1 VKEGLSRPLRRISG
15 TVFGKSLLVL
25 SAAALGLSFF
35 FVVFSLILMD
45 SLYNKTVTRNLADTA
60 RILQDAL
67 GDFQAYFFSPAIP
80 GPALQRLPEPEPYRI
95 TLIGIDGTVL
105 FDSRYDPAALD
116 NHRDRPEVRAAL
128 AGREGSFRRRS
139 DTAGLDLFYA
149 ALPVYG
155 PAAGDGNTAGNVV
168 PIGVF
173 RLSLPVP
180 NFRTRV
186 IASALSRWYLPVFF
200 ILAALG
206 AVCLFSR
213 SLARSLGGLVR
224 LSRAVSGENHGGPVP
239 LISNTREF
247 IMLEKALLSMAAELK
262 ERVRRAREER
272 RRLEAVLNGMNE
284 AVFAMDE
291 GLTLRLVN
299 PRARLLFRMPEPDS
313 GDLAGDAGLSLLEA
327 TRSTELEKTALR
339 VLAERTSLES
349 ELRLHHTAE
358 DPPSRRAPEAGFR
371 RELCFR
377 VFAGPLAGPEG
388 GVEGVVMVLE
398 DITRLVRLEEVRRD
412 FVANVSHELRTPI
425 QLVKGYA
432 ETLLDSF
439 PEIPAETAAD
449 RPFLPVS
456 PPGREALPA
465 LRRGI
470 EIIVK
475 NALTMENLTN
485 DLLSLAALEDGGRGP
500 EMERRNIAEIL
511 EEAVASVKPL
521 AEKKKTAITL
531 DCPPGLSA
539 PVGGS
544 LLVQAVINLLDNAVK
559 YSPAGSTVRLA
570 AAAAEGE
577 LVIEVGDEGPGIP
590 AGHLERIFE
599 RFYRVDRARSRET
612 GGTGLGLAIVRHI
625 ALLHRGK
632 AEAESHA
639 GEGSVFRIRLPLD
652 PPED

>member
-1 VKEGLSRPLRRISG
+1 
-15 TVFGKSLLVL
+15 LVL

-35 FVVFSLILMD
+35 FVASALILMD
-45 SLYNKTVTRNLADTA
+45 SLYNETVTRNLAGTV
-60 RILQDAL
+60 RTLRSVL
-67 GDFQAYFFSPAIP
+67 GAADFFSVEDP
-80 GPALQRLPEPEPYRI
+80 GTILRRFPEQGPYRV
-95 TLIGIDGTVL
+95 TLIGSGGTVL

-116 NHRDRPEVRAAL
+116 NHRDRPEIRAAL
-128 AGREGSFRRRS
+128 AGREGRARRRS
-139 DTAGLDLFYA
+139 DTAGIDLFYA

-155 PAAGDGNTAGNVV
+155 PGAAEDAA

-186 IASALSRWYLPVFF
+186 VTTALSLWYLPAFF
-200 ILAALG
+200 VLAALG
-206 AVCLFSR
+206 AVYLFSR
-213 SLARSLGGLVR
+213 SLARSFGELVR
-224 LSRAVSGENHGGPVP
+224 LSRTVSSENHEGPLT

-247 IMLEKALLSMAAELK
+247 VMLEEALLSMAAELK
-262 ERVRRAREER
+262 ERIRRTREER

-284 AVFAMDE
+284 AVFAMDK
-291 GLTLRLVN
+291 GLRLRLVN
-299 PRARLLFRMPEPDS
+299 PRARLLFRIPEPDS
-313 GDLAGDAGLSLLEA
+313 GDGTGEAGVSLLEA
-327 TRSTELEKTALR
+327 TGSTELEKTALR
-339 VLAERTSLES
+339 VLAEQAPLES
-349 ELRLHHTAE
+349 ELRLHHAGE
-358 DPPSRRAPEAGFR
+358 DPPSRRAPEGGFR

-377 VFAGPLAGPEG
+377 VFAGPLSGLEG
-388 GVEGVVMVLE
+388 NIEGVVMVLE

-439 PEIPAETAAD
+439 PEPSAEISAE
-449 RPFLPVS
+449 RPVS
-456 PPGREALPA
+456 SAGGEAFSA

-470 EIIVK
+470 EIIAK

-500 EMERRNIAEIL
+500 ETEDRNIAELL
-511 EEAVASVKPL
+511 EEAAASVGPL
-521 AEKKKTAITL
+521 GEKKKMALIL
-531 DCPPGLSA
+531 ECPPELSA
-539 PVGGS
+539 RVNGS
-544 LLVQAVINLLDNAVK
+544 LLVQAAINLLDNAFK

-577 LVIEVGDEGPGIP
+577 LVIEVKDEGPGIP

-625 ALLHRGK
+625 ALLHRGR

-639 GEGSVFRIRLPLD
+639 GDGSVFRIRLPLEPRGD
-652 PPED
+652 DTEKDRE

>member
-1 VKEGLSRPLRRISG
+1 VREGIPRSRRRTPG

-35 FVVFSLILMD
+35 FVASALILMD
-45 SLYNKTVTRNLADTA
+45 SLYNETVARNLADTA
-60 RILQDAL
+60 RTLRSAL
-67 GDFQAYFFSPAIP
+67 GAADFFLAEDPEPVLRRLAEP
-80 GPALQRLPEPEPYRI
+80 GPYRV
-95 TLIGIDGTVL
+95 TLAESGGTVL

-116 NHRDRPEVRAAL
+116 NHGDRPEIRAAL
-128 AGREGSFRRRS
+128 AGREGRARRRS
-139 DTAGLDLFYA
+139 DTAGVDLFYA

-155 PAAGDGNTAGNVV
+155 PASAGDGNAAAGAAVPAA

-186 IASALSRWYLPVFF
+186 VTTVLSRWYLPVFF
-200 ILAALG
+200 FLAAMG
-206 AVCLFSR
+206 AVYLFSR
-213 SLARSLGGLVR
+213 SLARSFGELVHLIR
-224 LSRAVSGENHGGPVP
+224 TVSAENHGVP
-239 LISNTREF
+239 GALISDTREF
-247 IMLEKALLSMAAELK
+247 IMLEEALLSMTAELK
-262 ERVRRAREER
+262 ERICRTREEH
-272 RRLEAVLNGMNE
+272 RRLEAILNGMNE

-291 GLTLRLVN
+291 RLRLRLVN

-313 GDLAGDAGLSLLEA
+313 GGRAGEECLSLLEA
-327 TRSTELEKTALR
+327 TGSTELEKTALR
-339 VLAERTSLES
+339 VLTEQAPLES
-349 ELRLHHTAE
+349 ELRLHHAGE
-358 DPPSRRAPEAGFR
+358 ESRRAPEGGFR

-377 VFAGPLAGPEG
+377 VFAGPLAGAEE

-439 PEIPAETAAD
+439 PEPSAEIPAG
-449 RPFLPVS
+449 RPLS
-456 PPGREALPA
+456 SGGEALSA

-470 EIIVK
+470 EIIAK

-485 DLLSLAALEDGGRGP
+485 DLLSLAALEDGGRVP
-500 EMERRNIAEIL
+500 EMERRNLAELL
-511 EEAVASVKPL
+511 EEAAASLRPL
-521 AEKKKTAITL
+521 AEKKGTALIL
-531 DCPPGLSA
+531 DCPPDLSA
-539 PVGGS
+539 RVNGS
-544 LLVQAVINLLDNAVK
+544 LLIQAVINLLDNACK

-570 AAAAEGE
+570 AAAVEGK
-577 LVIEVGDEGPGIP
+577 LLIEVTDEGPGIP

-625 ALLHRGK
+625 ALLHRGV

-639 GEGSVFRIRLPLD
+639 GEGSVFRIRLPLEPHGD
-652 PPED
+652 SR

>member
-1 VKEGLSRPLRRISG
+1 MKEEISRPFHRIPG
-15 TVFGKSLLVL
+15 TVFGRSLLVL

-35 FVVFSLILMD
+35 FVASALILMD
-45 SLYNKTVTRNLADTA
+45 SLYNETAARNLADTA
-60 RILQDAL
+60 RTLRSAL
-67 GDFQAYFFSPAIP
+67 GAADFFSAEDPGAI
-80 GPALQRLPEPEPYRI
+80 LRRLPEQGPYRV
-95 TLIGIDGTVL
+95 TLTGSDGTVL

-116 NHRDRPEVRAAL
+116 NHRNRPEIRAAL
-128 AGREGSFRRRS
+128 GGREGRARRRS
-139 DTAGLDLFYA
+139 DTAGVDLFYA

-155 PAAGDGNTAGNVV
+155 PEASEDNGGNAAV

-186 IASALSRWYLPVFF
+186 VTTVLSRWYLPAFF

-206 AVCLFSR
+206 AVYLFSR
-213 SLARSLGGLVR
+213 SLARSFGELVR
-224 LSRAVSGENHGGPVP
+224 LSRTVSAENHGGPLT
-239 LISNTREF
+239 LISDTREF
-247 IMLEKALLSMAAELK
+247 VLLEEALLSMAAELK
-262 ERVRRAREER
+262 ERIRRTREER

-284 AVFAMDE
+284 AVFAMDK
-291 GLTLRLVN
+291 GLRLRLVN
-299 PRARLLFRMPEPDS
+299 PKARLLFRIPEPDS
-313 GDLAGDAGLSLLEA
+313 GTGEAGVSLLEA
-327 TRSTELEKTALR
+327 IGSTELEKTALR
-339 VLAERTSLES
+339 VLAEQAPLES
-349 ELRLHHTAE
+349 ELRLHHAGE
-358 DPPSRRAPEAGFR
+358 DPPSRRAPEGGFR

-377 VFAGPLAGPEG
+377 VFAGPLSGLEG
-388 GVEGVVMVLE
+388 NIEGVVMVLE

-439 PEIPAETAAD
+439 PEPSAEIPAD
-449 RPFLPVS
+449 RSLPS
-456 PPGREALPA
+456 GASGQESLSA

-485 DLLSLAALEDGGRGP
+485 DLLSLAALEDDGRGP
-500 EMERRNIAEIL
+500 ETEDRNIRELL
-511 EEAVASVKPL
+511 EEAAASVRPL
-521 AEKKKTAITL
+521 GEKKKMALIL
-531 DCPPGLSA
+531 DCPPEISA
-539 PVGGS
+539 RVNGS
-544 LLVQAVINLLDNAVK
+544 LLVQALINLLDNACK

-570 AAAAEGE
+570 AGAAEGE
-577 LVIEVGDEGPGIP
+577 LVVEVKDEGPGIP

-625 ALLHRGK
+625 ALLHRGR

-639 GEGSVFRIRLPLD
+639 GEGSVFRIRLPLE
-652 PPED
+652 PPRDAR

>member
-1 VKEGLSRPLRRISG
+1 VREGIPRPRRTPG
-15 TVFGKSLLVL
+15 TVFGRSLLVL

-35 FVVFSLILMD
+35 FVASALLLMD
-45 SLYNKTVTRNLADTA
+45 SLYNNTVARNLADTA
-60 RILQDAL
+60 RTLQGVLEVPA
-67 GDFQAYFFSPAIP
+67 DFFLAETP
-80 GPALQRLPEPEPYRI
+80 GPIPRRFPEPGPYRL
-95 TLIGIDGTVL
+95 TLIGSGGTVL

-128 AGREGSFRRRS
+128 GGRESGGRRRS

-155 PAAGDGNTAGNVV
+155 PGANGDAA

-173 RLSLPVP
+173 RLSLPAP

-186 IASALSRWYLPVFF
+186 AATALSRWYLPAFF
-200 ILAALG
+200 FLAALG
-206 AVCLFSR
+206 AVYLFSL

-224 LSRAVSGENHGGPVP
+224 LSRAVSGENHEAPGT

-247 IMLEKALLSMAAELK
+247 IVLEEALLSMAAELK
-262 ERVRRAREER
+262 ERVRRTREER
-272 RRLEAVLNGMNE
+272 RRLEAVLNGMHE
-284 AVFAMDE
+284 AVFAMDQR
-291 GLTLRLVN
+291 LRLRLVN
-299 PRARLLFRMPEPDS
+299 PRARLLFRMPEDDS
-313 GDLAGDAGLSLLEA
+313 GAGGEGLSLLEA
-327 TRSTELEKTALR
+327 TGSTELEKTALR
-339 VLAERTSLES
+339 VLAERAPLES
-349 ELRLHHTAE
+349 ELRLHQAGE
-358 DPPSRRAPEAGFR
+358 DPRRAPEGGFR

-377 VFAGPLAGPEG
+377 VFAGPLAGAEG

-439 PEIPAETAAD
+439 PASPGETAAGQ
-449 RPFLPVS
+449 PHS
-456 PPGREALPA
+456 PGSPGGEALPA
-465 LRRGI
+465 LRRGV
-470 EIIVK
+470 EIIAR
-475 NALTMENLTN
+475 NARTMENLTN

-500 EMERRNIAEIL
+500 EMERRNLAELL
-511 EEAVASVKPL
+511 EEAAVSVRPL
-521 AEKKKTAITL
+521 AEKKGTALTV
-531 DCPPGLSA
+531 DCPPDLSA
-539 PVGGS
+539 WVNGP
-544 LLVQAVINLLDNAVK
+544 LLIQAVINLLDNAFK

-570 AAAAEGE
+570 AGAAEGG
-577 LVIEVGDEGPGIP
+577 LFIEVGDEGPGIP

-625 ALLHRGK
+625 ALLHRGR

-639 GEGSVFRIRLPLD
+639 GEGSVFRIRLPLE
-652 PPED
+652 PPREP